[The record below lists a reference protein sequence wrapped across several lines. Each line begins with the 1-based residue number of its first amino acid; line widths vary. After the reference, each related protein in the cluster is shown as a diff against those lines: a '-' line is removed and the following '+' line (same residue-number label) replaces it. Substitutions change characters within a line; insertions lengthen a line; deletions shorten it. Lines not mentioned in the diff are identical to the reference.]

1 MQQPLDHCA
10 GVAPE
15 RAARRDSKYGD
26 ERRNTERFEE
36 VVPKTRYAKSGDV
49 NVAYQVFGD
58 GPRDIVHV
66 PGFVSNVELMWEDPG
81 MARFLE
87 RLASFSRLIVFD
99 KRGTGLSDPVPAD
112 DLPSL
117 EVRISDLTAV
127 MDAAGS
133 RSATIFG
140 HSEGGAMSLLFAATH
155 PERAEALILMGSRVS
170 SVGFDDLAGPTPEQW
185 NEYAE
190 DLETTWGSLG
200 VEGFA
205 PSRADDDAF
214 CEWFKRYQRLSASP
228 RTAATLSR
236 MNSQIDVR
244 SILPAVRVPTL
255 LLYRSGDPMLAHG
268 RYVAERVEHAR
279 IVELPG
285 ADHFFWAGETTQ
297 MLDEIEEFVTG
308 HRVGRLPDRVL
319 ATVMFTDIVDSTDRA
334 VALGDRKWS
343 DLLKRHDDL
352 VRSQLAAWRGR
363 EINTTGDGFLATFDG
378 PARGIRAGKSI
389 AETVKPLGIDVRVG
403 LHTGEVEVVGDD
415 VAGLTVHIASR
426 VSALAGP
433 SEVFVSR
440 TVRDLVA
447 GSGIEFS
454 SRGTHALKGIPDD
467 WEIYAAH

>member
-1 MQQPLDHCA
+1 
-10 GVAPE
+10 
-15 RAARRDSKYGD
+15 
-26 ERRNTERFEE
+26 
-36 VVPKTRYAKSGDV
+36 VVPKTHYAKSGDV
-49 NVAYQVFGD
+49 NIAYQVLGD

-66 PGFVSNVELMWEDPG
+66 PGFVSNVEVMWEDPG
-81 MARFLE
+81 MARFLQ

-117 EVRISDLTAV
+117 EVRIGDLTAV
-127 MDAAGS
+127 MESADS

-155 PERAEALILMGSRVS
+155 PEKTDALILMGSRAS
-170 SVGFDDLAGPTPEQW
+170 TTGSDDLAGPSPTDW
-185 NEYAE
+185 AKYAE
-190 DLETTWGSLG
+190 ELEATWGSVG

-205 PSRADDDAF
+205 PSRAGDAAF
-214 CEWFKRYQRLSASP
+214 REWFMRYQRLSASP
-228 RTAATLSR
+228 KTAATLSR

-244 SILPAVRVPTL
+244 SVVPAVRVPTL

-268 RYVAERVEHAR
+268 RYIAERIDGAR

-285 ADHFFWAGETTQ
+285 ADHFFWAGETGQ

-343 DLLKRHDDL
+343 DLLKQHDDL
-352 VRSQLAAWRGR
+352 VRSQLTAWRGK
-363 EINTTGDGFLATFDG
+363 EIKTTGDGFLATFDG

-389 AETVKPLGIDVRVG
+389 AETVRSLGIDVRVG
-403 LHTGEVEVVGDD
+403 LHTGEIEVVGDD

-426 VSALAGP
+426 VSSLAGP

-447 GSGIEFS
+447 GSGIEFA

-467 WEIYAAH
+467 WEIYAAN